1 MVILFLAWL
10 TEDQCKT
17 EEELPPLMLGDDFK
31 CKNFYPDK
39 NKYFHL
45 HGGKLYAN
53 NAKNSHDAILI
64 WMGTGHSGCCLWYLS
79 TIKYI
84 WKLDQFKILHII
96 SNLTS
101 IYFARYIF
109 VKNWYTCSKFNGDES
124 VWIHEFF

>member
-45 HGGKLYAN
+45 HGGKLYTN

-84 WKLDQFKILHII
+84 WKWINSKYCILFM
-96 SNLTS
+96 LFQTWLQ
-101 IYFARYIF
+101 YILQDTF
-109 VKNWYTCSKFNGDES
+109 L
-124 VWIHEFF
+124 